1 MKKKSSEDNIFSDND
16 DDFLGG
22 LGIEEKKEAK
32 PKAKPTEI
40 EEEENRPAK
49 SIMDKLLN
57 KDSVSK
63 HLDTNKEK
71 REFVLDAKYSQP
83 PQQGGGEGEDD
94 YLFGSYMPSAVA
106 SNTSSRPTSRRSV
119 RYVIILYSK

>member
-22 LGIEEKKEAK
+22 LGIEEKTETK

-40 EEEENRPAK
+40 EEEDNRPAK

-63 HLDTNKEK
+63 HLETKEK
-71 REFVLDAKYSQP
+71 REFVLDTKYTQP
-83 PQQGGGEGEDD
+83 PQQGGGEGEED
-94 YLFGSYMPSAVA
+94 YMFGSYMPSAVA
-106 SNTSSRPTSRRSV
+106 SNTSSRPTSKRSV
-119 RYVIILYSK
+119 RYV

>member
-1 MKKKSSEDNIFSDND
+1 MKKKSSEEAIFSDD

-22 LGIEEKKEAK
+22 LGIEEKSEPK
-32 PKAKPTEI
+32 PKVKATEI
-40 EEEENRPAK
+40 EDEDNRPAK

-63 HLDTNKEK
+63 HLETKEK
-71 REFVLDAKYSQP
+71 REFVLDTKYTQL
-83 PQQGGGEGEDD
+83 QQQQQQQGEGEED

-119 RYVIILYSK
+119 R